1 MLKRLLFAVALAA
14 STLLVT
20 GTVTGTAQA
29 SAPSVC
35 ASAQHVP
42 LASTMAGQPPS
53 DCKWRDDGCYYCYSH
68 RTGSWEQQYCEG
80 GSNG

>member
-29 SAPSVC
+29 SEPSVC
-35 ASAQHVP
+35 ASARHVTTSP
-42 LASTMAGQPPS
+42 NPS
-53 DCKWRDDGCYYCYSH
+53 LCKWRDDGCYYCYSY
-68 RTGSWEQQYCEG
+68 RTARWDQQYC
-80 GSNG
+80 NGDSDG